1 MVFNDLVALLKIC
14 SGRRI
19 MYSFYRA
26 FACSHIEWKTAA
38 HQWGLYKRK
47 KPSMLIDHL
56 DGEQTK
62 GKFRNI
68 ERKRCAWEKVKMH
81 LIRRSGGVDALV
93 NCLLSERK
101 VILRPKVSGR
111 RGPLMII

>member
-1 MVFNDLVALLKIC
+1 MAGALCILSIELLLVHIL
-14 SGRRI
+14 SGRRRHI
-19 MYSFYRA
+19 NG
-26 FACSHIEWKTAA
+26 ACIKE
-38 HQWGLYKRK
+38 K

-68 ERKRCAWEKVKMH
+68 ERKRSAWEKGKMH
-81 LIRRSGGVDALV
+81 LIRRFGGVYALV